1 MKSAIEFV
9 DVGECGVNLPLAIK
23 KWTLLCR
30 IVKSKD
36 EYTLVEYTPKG
47 KRKLKVRISKENANY
62 LITELGLKYVSSD
75 VFCNSGTYLNV
86 G

>member
-9 DVGECGVNLPLAIK
+9 DVGECGVNLSLAIK

-62 LITELGLKYVSSD
+62 LITKLGLKYVPSD
-75 VFCNSGTYLNV
+75 VFRNSGTYLNV